1 MGVIVSSS
9 CSELTSTWCSS
20 CDPFSEPVT
29 NTQQGQR
36 VCCHCLSQIHK
47 VRVYAVT
54 TCHKYTT
61 RSEGMLSL
69 PVTNT
74 QGQRVCC
81 HYLSQIHNKVRGY
94 AVTTCHKYTT
104 RSEGMLSL
112 SVTNTQGQ
120 RYAVTACHKYTRSEG
135 MLSLPVTNTQQGQ
148 RVCCH
153 CLSQIHN
160 KVRLYAVT
168 ICQKYITRSEHT
180 PVSAYME
187 DIVHKVQVY

>member
-9 CSELTSTWCSS
+9 CSELTSAWCSS

-47 VRVYAVT
+47 VRVYAIT

-74 QGQRVCC
+74 QGQSVCR

-94 AVTTCHKYTT
+94 AVTTCHKYT

-112 SVTNTQGQ
+112 SVTNTQQGQ
-120 RYAVTACHKYTRSEG
+120 RVCCHYLSEG
-135 MLSLPVTNTQQGQ
+135 MLLLPVTNTQQGQ
-148 RVCCH
+148 TVCCH
-153 CLSQIHN
+153 YLSEIHN
-160 KVRLYAVT
+160 KVRAYSCQCLYGRYCTQGPSVL
-168 ICQKYITRSEHT
+168 
-180 PVSAYME
+180 M
-187 DIVHKVQVY
+187 

>member
-94 AVTTCHKYTT
+94 AVTI
-104 RSEGMLSL
+104 
-112 SVTNTQGQ
+112 
-120 RYAVTACHKYTRSEG
+120 CHKYTRSEG
-135 MLSLPVTNTQQGQ
+135 MLSLPVTNTQGQ

-153 CLSQIHN
+153 YLSQIHN